1 MQEQQNMIFKD
12 KKKGILKKIV
22 FLICFMLL
30 FFYLFIRYGEPNFF
44 IIKEFNIIDN
54 SLPYSFHGT
63 KIVHFS
69 DILYG
74 STINEKNLNR
84 IVNQINELKPDVLIY
99 TGDLFNDNFHL
110 DETTIETIKN
120 ILSKTKATYKKYAVV
135 GDNDYIDKNKYI
147 EIMEKADF
155 KVLNN
160 KNDFLYFGGNE
171 PLVFIG
177 TNSLLKKKNGI
188 ELAMQSTEDLS
199 NAYKIWLNHEPI
211 IMDELIKKDINPNL
225 IFTGH
230 TLKGLISF
238 PFQGYLLKQEGVLN
252 YTDSFYQEN
261 NTKMYI
267 SNGLGTYKHKIR
279 FLNTPSIHLYRLY
292 QY

>member
-1 MQEQQNMIFKD
+1 
-12 KKKGILKKIV
+12 
-22 FLICFMLL
+22 MLL

-177 TNSLLKKKNGI
+177 TNSLLKKENGI

-211 IMDELIKKDINPNL
+211 IMDELIKKDRYTRRSSR
-225 IFTGH
+225 TG
-230 TLKGLISF
+230 SF
-238 PFQGYLLKQEGVLN
+238 
-252 YTDSFYQEN
+252 FY
-261 NTKMYI
+261 I
-267 SNGLGTYKHKIR
+267 VI
-279 FLNTPSIHLYRLY
+279 
-292 QY
+292 